1 MVDFYGI
8 YKCLVRW
15 EIANFERVSSIL
27 YRKFVRVLILLGF
40 DEFLMENWVIFVA
53 GRSG

>member
-27 YRKFVRVLILLGF
+27 YRKFVRRFILLGF
-40 DEFLMENWVIFVA
+40 DGFLMGDWVIFESK
-53 GRSG
+53 RSG